1 MAVINRLRYPL
12 GTSNC
17 FICKL
22 FKFVEDKSTIK
33 YGFLACGAY
42 LCAMHYVS
50 VEGLTKSYGI
60 TPLFKGISFNINE
73 GDRIALIA
81 RNGVGKST
89 LLNILSGKEHPDE
102 GTCKIHKDVHL
113 VMFEQEP
120 QFIETATVTQNLFNQ
135 HHPTMKAI
143 SNYEMAMESED
154 EDLIT
159 NSIMEMEENNAW
171 DFESKVKTI
180 LTQLNIHH
188 LEQPVSKLSGGQ
200 RKRVSLAK
208 TLIQIGFEPKHVLLL
223 MDEPTNHLDLNMI
236 EWLENYLE
244 QEKVTLLL
252 VSHDRYFLEAVT
264 DEIWE
269 MEREKLYSYK
279 GDYENYLEKKAARIE
294 SELASIDKAKNT
306 FRKELEWMRKQPKAR
321 TTKSKS
327 RQDNFYEVEARAKQ
341 KIDDT
346 NLQLD
351 MKMTRLGGKIIE
363 AKKVY
368 KSYGDLVVLKGFDY
382 TFSKGERIGVVGKNG
397 VGKSTFLQILQGI
410 TQPDSG
416 KINVGDTIVFG
427 HFSQEGLVYKKDMR
441 VIEYLKTFAEQFPLA
456 SGGSLS
462 AAQFL
467 ELFLFTPDKQYTYL
481 SALSGGEKKRLQLLT
496 ILFKNPNFL
505 ILDEPTNDLDLP
517 TLAVLEQFLL
527 DYAGCVLLVSHD
539 RYFMDKLVDHL
550 FIFEGDGV
558 IRDYPGNYTQ
568 FRILEKSKQSY
579 ASVSSDISS
588 SKEHV
593 VVPVEQPIKPIA
605 ASLEKKVAEKM
616 TYKEKLEFETLNK
629 EMPLLEEKKIAFTA
643 QLNSTNLNYEEII
656 SISEKLTEV
665 NAALELAE
673 IRWLELSEKQ

>member
-1 MAVINRLRYPL
+1 
-12 GTSNC
+12 
-17 FICKL
+17 
-22 FKFVEDKSTIK
+22 
-33 YGFLACGAY
+33 
-42 LCAMHYVS
+42 
-50 VEGLTKSYGI
+50 
-60 TPLFKGISFNINE
+60 
-73 GDRIALIA
+73 
-81 RNGVGKST
+81 
-89 LLNILSGKEHPDE
+89 
-102 GTCKIHKDVHL
+102 
-113 VMFEQEP
+113 
-120 QFIETATVTQNLFNQ
+120 
-135 HHPTMKAI
+135 
-143 SNYEMAMESED
+143 
-154 EDLIT
+154 
-159 NSIMEMEENNAW
+159 
-171 DFESKVKTI
+171 
-180 LTQLNIHH
+180 
-188 LEQPVSKLSGGQ
+188 
-200 RKRVSLAK
+200 
-208 TLIQIGFEPKHVLLL
+208 
-223 MDEPTNHLDLNMI
+223 
-236 EWLENYLE
+236 
-244 QEKVTLLL
+244 
-252 VSHDRYFLEAVT
+252 VT

-269 MEREKLYSYK
+269 LERENLYSYK

-368 KSYGDLVVLKGFDY
+368 KSYGDTVVLKGFDY
-382 TFSKGERIGVVGKNG
+382 TFSKGERIGIVGKNG

-410 TQPDSG
+410 TEPDSG
-416 KINVGDTIVFG
+416 KINVGETIVFG

-441 VIEYLKTFAEQFPLA
+441 VIEYLKTFAENFPLS

-517 TLAVLEQFLL
+517 TLAVLEQFLI
-527 DYAGCVLLVSHD
+527 DFAGCVLLVSHD

-550 FIFEGDGV
+550 FIFEGNGV

-579 ASVSSDISS
+579 ASVSSDITTHSIPV
-588 SKEHV
+588 KE
-593 VVPVEQPIKPIA
+593 VPTKA
-605 ASLEKKVAEKM
+605 APEKKAADKPASEKM
-616 TYKEKLEFETLNK
+616 TYKEKLELDTLTK
-629 EMPLLEEKKIAFTA
+629 TIPDLEKKKEVLLGR
-643 QLNSTNLNYEEII
+643 LNEPNLDYNLIT
-656 SISEKLTEV
+656 SISEDLSKV
-665 NAALELAE
+665 NLALETAE
-673 IRWLELSEKQ
+673 IRWLELSEKVVG

>member
-1 MAVINRLRYPL
+1 
-12 GTSNC
+12 
-17 FICKL
+17 
-22 FKFVEDKSTIK
+22 
-33 YGFLACGAY
+33 
-42 LCAMHYVS
+42 MHYVS
-50 VEGLTKSYGI
+50 VEELTKSYGI

-382 TFSKGERIGVVGKNG
+382 IFSKGERIGVVGKNG

-629 EMPLLEEKKIAFTA
+629 EMPLLEEKKTAFTA

>member
-1 MAVINRLRYPL
+1 MN
-12 GTSNC
+12 
-17 FICKL
+17 
-22 FKFVEDKSTIK
+22 
-33 YGFLACGAY
+33 
-42 LCAMHYVS
+42 YVS

-60 TPLFKGISFNINE
+60 NPLFKGINFNINE
-73 GDRIALIA
+73 SDSIALIA
-81 RNGVGKST
+81 RNGVGKTT
-89 LLNILSGKEHPDE
+89 LLRILAGKEVPDA
-102 GTCKIHKDVHL
+102 GTAKVHKDVHL
-113 VMFEQEP
+113 VLFEQEP
-120 QFIETATVTQNLFNQ
+120 LFIETASITQNLFNQ
-135 HHPTMKAI
+135 DHPVMKAI
-143 SNYEMAMESED
+143 SKYEMAMESED
-154 EDLIT
+154 ENLIT
-159 NSIMEMEENNAW
+159 DAIMEMEENSAW

-180 LTQLNIHH
+180 LTQLNINH

-236 EWLENYLE
+236 EWLENYLS

-264 DEIWE
+264 DQIWE
-269 MEREKLYSYK
+269 LERENLYSYK
-279 GDYENYLEKKAARIE
+279 GDYENYLEKKAARID

-341 KIDDT
+341 KIEES

-368 KSYGDLVVLKGFDY
+368 KSYGDLVVLNGFDY

-416 KINVGDTIVFG
+416 KINVGETIVFG

-441 VIEYLKTFAEQFPLA
+441 VIEFLKTFAENFPLA

-517 TLAVLEQFLL
+517 TLAVLEQFLI
-527 DYAGCVLLVSHD
+527 DFAGCVLLVSHD

-550 FIFEGDGV
+550 FIFEGNGV

-568 FRILEKSKQSY
+568 FRILEKTKQNY
-579 ASVSSDISS
+579 AALSSDISKAKDFS
-588 SKEHV
+588 
-593 VVPVEQPIKPIA
+593 VPVKEETTAVQAPSTNVKK
-605 ASLEKKVAEKM
+605 SSEKMSFKEKTELENLNKFIPEMEAKKKVL
-616 TYKEKLEFETLNK
+616 TEKLNDSSLAYD
-629 EMPLLEEKKIAFTA
+629 KI
-643 QLNSTNLNYEEII
+643 I
-656 SISEKLTEV
+656 
-665 NAALELAE
+665 
-673 IRWLELSEKQ
+673 ELSETLGALNTQLEEAELRWLVLNEKNY

>member
-1 MAVINRLRYPL
+1 
-12 GTSNC
+12 
-17 FICKL
+17 
-22 FKFVEDKSTIK
+22 
-33 YGFLACGAY
+33 
-42 LCAMHYVS
+42 MHYVS

-89 LLNILSGKEHPDE
+89 LLRILSGKEHPDA

-135 HHPTMKAI
+135 DHPTMKAI

-159 NSIMEMEENNAW
+159 NAIMEMEENNAW

-188 LEQPVSKLSGGQ
+188 LEQPVAKLSGGQ

-269 MEREKLYSYK
+269 LEREKLYSYK

-327 RQDNFYEVEARAKQ
+327 RQDNFYEVEAKAKQ

-368 KSYGDLVVLKGFDY
+368 KSYGELVVLKGFDY
-382 TFSKGERIGVVGKNG
+382 TFSKGERIGIVGKNG

-410 TQPDSG
+410 TEPDSG
-416 KINVGDTIVFG
+416 KINVGETIVFG

-579 ASVSSDISS
+579 ASVSSDITT
-588 SKEHV
+588 SKANATV
-593 VVPVEQPIKPIA
+593 VSEKSTDTTPAVV
-605 ASLEKKVAEKM
+605 EKKAVEKM
-616 TYKEKLEFETLNK
+616 SYKEKLELETLNK
-629 EMPLLEEKKIAFTA
+629 NMPELEAKKNELTEK
-643 QLNSTNLNYEEII
+643 LNDPALNYEEII
-656 SISEKLTEV
+656 SYSEKLAKINNE
-665 NAALELAE
+665 LEIAE
-673 IRWLELSEKQ
+673 LRWLALSEKE

>member
-1 MAVINRLRYPL
+1 
-12 GTSNC
+12 
-17 FICKL
+17 
-22 FKFVEDKSTIK
+22 
-33 YGFLACGAY
+33 
-42 LCAMHYVS
+42 MHYVS

-89 LLNILSGKEHPDE
+89 LLRILSGKEHPDA

-113 VMFEQEP
+113 VMFEQDP

-135 HHPTMKAI
+135 DHPTMKAI

-269 MEREKLYSYK
+269 LEREKLYSYK

-294 SELASIDKAKNT
+294 SEQASIDKAKNT

-327 RQDNFYEVEARAKQ
+327 RQDNFYEVEAKAKQ

-382 TFSKGERIGVVGKNG
+382 TFSKGERIGIVGKNG

-410 TQPDSG
+410 TEPDSG
-416 KINVGDTIVFG
+416 KINVGETIVFG

-550 FIFEGDGV
+550 FIFEGNGV

-579 ASVSSDISS
+579 ASVSSDISTA
-588 SKEHV
+588 KEHAPKELEQVAAPTTV
-593 VVPVEQPIKPIA
+593 VV
-605 ASLEKKVAEKM
+605 EKKVAEKM
-616 TYKEKLEFETLNK
+616 SYKEKLELEQLNK
-629 EMPLLEEKKIAFTA
+629 NMPLMETEKAAITEK
-643 QLNSTNLNYEEII
+643 LNNPNLNYEEII
-656 SISEKLTEV
+656 ALSESLAKL
-665 NAALELAE
+665 NQALEIAE
-673 IRWLELSEKQ
+673 LRWLELSEKQ

>member
-1 MAVINRLRYPL
+1 MN
-12 GTSNC
+12 
-17 FICKL
+17 
-22 FKFVEDKSTIK
+22 
-33 YGFLACGAY
+33 
-42 LCAMHYVS
+42 YVS
-50 VEGLTKSYGI
+50 VENLTKSYGI
-60 TPLFKGISFNINE
+60 MPLFKGISFNINE
-73 GDRIALIA
+73 GDRIALVA
-81 RNGVGKST
+81 RNGIGKTT
-89 LLNILSGKEHPDE
+89 LLRILSGKEVPDS
-102 GTCKIHKDVHL
+102 GTAKVHKDVHL
-113 VMFEQEP
+113 VLFEQDP
-120 QFIETATVTQNLFNQ
+120 QFIETASVTQNLFNQ
-135 HHPTMKAI
+135 AHPIMKAI
-143 SNYEMAMESED
+143 SNYEMAMETED
-154 EDLIT
+154 ENLIT
-159 NSIMEMEENNAW
+159 DAIMEMEENNAW

-269 MEREKLYSYK
+269 LEREKLYSYK

-327 RQDNFYEVEARAKQ
+327 RQDNFYDVEAKAKQ
-341 KIDDT
+341 KIEDT

-363 AKKVY
+363 AIKVY

-382 TFSKGERIGVVGKNG
+382 TFSKGERIGIVGKNG
-397 VGKSTFLQILQGI
+397 VGKSTFLQILQGL
-410 TQPDSG
+410 TAPDSG

-427 HFSQEGLVYKKDMR
+427 HFSQEGLTYKKDMR

-456 SGGSLS
+456 SGGTLS

-517 TLAVLEQFLL
+517 TLAVLEQFLI
-527 DYAGCVLLVSHD
+527 DFAGCVLLVSHD

-568 FRILEKSKQSY
+568 FRILEKSNQNY
-579 ASVSSDISS
+579 AAVSSDITT
-588 SKEHV
+588 KVEH
-593 VVPVEQPIKPIA
+593 ELKPIA
-605 ASLEKKVAEKM
+605 PAAATSPVNDLVIDNAPKKVVEKM
-616 TYKEKLEFETLNK
+616 PYKEKLELEQLNK
-629 EMPLLEEKKIAFTA
+629 SMPALEIKKATLTDELNNTTEDYNAITALSA
-643 QLNSTNLNYEEII
+643 QLASVTAELE
-656 SISEKLTEV
+656 
-665 NAALELAE
+665 AAEL
-673 IRWLELSEKQ
+673 RWLELSEKL

>member
-1 MAVINRLRYPL
+1 
-12 GTSNC
+12 
-17 FICKL
+17 
-22 FKFVEDKSTIK
+22 
-33 YGFLACGAY
+33 
-42 LCAMHYVS
+42 MHYVS

-102 GTCKIHKDVHL
+102 GTCKIHKDVHM

-135 HHPTMKAI
+135 NHPTMKAI

-159 NSIMEMEENNAW
+159 NAIMEMEENNAW

-327 RQDNFYEVEARAKQ
+327 RQDNFYEVEAKAKQ
-341 KIDDT
+341 KIDET

-368 KSYGDLVVLKGFDY
+368 KSYGELVVLKGFDY

-416 KINVGDTIVFG
+416 KINVGETIVFG

-579 ASVSSDISS
+579 ASVSSDITTSKANTSS
-588 SKEHV
+588 NEKVGAPIPV
-593 VVPVEQPIKPIA
+593 VV
-605 ASLEKKVAEKM
+605 EKKVVEKM
-616 TYKEKLEFETLNK
+616 SYKEKLELETLNK
-629 EMPLLEEKKIAFTA
+629 NMPALEAKKNELTA
-643 QLNSTNLNYEEII
+643 KLNNPDLNYEEII
-656 SISEKLTEV
+656 SYSEMLAKL
-665 NAALELAE
+665 NAELELAE
-673 IRWLELSEKQ
+673 LRWLALSEKE

>member
-1 MAVINRLRYPL
+1 
-12 GTSNC
+12 
-17 FICKL
+17 
-22 FKFVEDKSTIK
+22 
-33 YGFLACGAY
+33 
-42 LCAMHYVS
+42 
-50 VEGLTKSYGI
+50 
-60 TPLFKGISFNINE
+60 
-73 GDRIALIA
+73 
-81 RNGVGKST
+81 
-89 LLNILSGKEHPDE
+89 
-102 GTCKIHKDVHL
+102 
-113 VMFEQEP
+113 
-120 QFIETATVTQNLFNQ
+120 
-135 HHPTMKAI
+135 MKAI
-143 SNYEMAMESED
+143 SNYEMAMETED
-154 EDLIT
+154 ENLIT
-159 NSIMEMEENNAW
+159 DAIMEMEENNAW

-269 MEREKLYSYK
+269 LEREKLYSYK

-327 RQDNFYEVEARAKQ
+327 RQDNFYEVEAKAKQ
-341 KIDDT
+341 KIEDT

-363 AKKVY
+363 AIKVY

-382 TFSKGERIGVVGKNG
+382 TFSKGERIGIVGKNG
-397 VGKSTFLQILQGI
+397 VGKSTFLQILQGL
-410 TQPDSG
+410 TMPDSG

-427 HFSQEGLVYKKDMR
+427 HFSQEGLTYKKDMR

-456 SGGSLS
+456 SGGTLS

-517 TLAVLEQFLL
+517 TLAVLEQFLI
-527 DYAGCVLLVSHD
+527 DFAGCVLLVSHD

-568 FRILEKSKQSY
+568 FRILEKSKQNY
-579 ASVSSDISS
+579 AAVSSDITTQV
-588 SKEHV
+588 EHEV
-593 VVPVEQPIKPIA
+593 KPL
-605 ASLEKKVAEKM
+605 ASATISPSNDFVIDNTPKKVAEKM
-616 TYKEKLEFETLNK
+616 SYKEKLELEQLNK
-629 EMPLLEEKKIAFTA
+629 SMPALEIKKATLTSELNNTTGDYNAITALSA
-643 QLNSTNLNYEEII
+643 QLASVTAELEA
-656 SISEKLTEV
+656 SEL
-665 NAALELAE
+665 
-673 IRWLELSEKQ
+673 RWLELSEKQ

>member
-1 MAVINRLRYPL
+1 
-12 GTSNC
+12 
-17 FICKL
+17 
-22 FKFVEDKSTIK
+22 
-33 YGFLACGAY
+33 
-42 LCAMHYVS
+42 MHYVS
-50 VEGLTKSYGI
+50 VENLTKSYGI

-73 GDRIALIA
+73 GDRIALVA
-81 RNGVGKST
+81 RNGIGKST
-89 LLNILSGKEHPDE
+89 LLRILSGKEVPDS
-102 GTCKIHKDVHL
+102 GTAKVHKDVHL
-113 VMFEQEP
+113 VLFEQDP
-120 QFIETATVTQNLFNQ
+120 QFIETASVTQNLFNQ
-135 HHPTMKAI
+135 EHPIMKAI
-143 SNYEMAMESED
+143 SNYEMAMETED
-154 EDLIT
+154 ENLIT
-159 NSIMEMEENNAW
+159 DAIMEMEENNAW

-269 MEREKLYSYK
+269 LEREKLYSYK

-327 RQDNFYEVEARAKQ
+327 RQDNFYEVEAKAKQ
-341 KIDDT
+341 KIEDT

-363 AKKVY
+363 AIKVY

-382 TFSKGERIGVVGKNG
+382 TFSKGERIGIVGKNG
-397 VGKSTFLQILQGI
+397 VGKSTFLQILQGL
-410 TQPDSG
+410 TMPDSG

-427 HFSQEGLVYKKDMR
+427 HFSQEGLTYKKDMR

-456 SGGSLS
+456 NGGTLS

-517 TLAVLEQFLL
+517 TLAVLEQFLI
-527 DYAGCVLLVSHD
+527 DFAGCVLLVSHD

-550 FIFEGDGV
+550 FIFEGNGV

-568 FRILEKSKQSY
+568 FRILEKTKQNY
-579 ASVSSDISS
+579 ASVSSDITTQI
-588 SKEHV
+588 EHEV
-593 VVPVEQPIKPIA
+593 KPLIVEATANSEHDTAVDNAP
-605 ASLEKKVAEKM
+605 KKVVEKM
-616 TYKEKLEFETLNK
+616 TYKEKLELEQLNK
-629 EMPLLEEKKIAFTA
+629 SMPALESKKVT
-643 QLNSTNLNYEEII
+643 LTNELNNSTGDYNTITALSAELASVTAELE
-656 SISEKLTEV
+656 ISEL
-665 NAALELAE
+665 
-673 IRWLELSEKQ
+673 RWLELSEKQ

>member
-1 MAVINRLRYPL
+1 MN
-12 GTSNC
+12 
-17 FICKL
+17 
-22 FKFVEDKSTIK
+22 
-33 YGFLACGAY
+33 
-42 LCAMHYVS
+42 YVS
-50 VEGLTKSYGI
+50 VENLTKSYGI
-60 TPLFKGISFNINE
+60 MPLFKGISFNINE
-73 GDRIALIA
+73 GDRIALVA
-81 RNGVGKST
+81 RNGIGKTT
-89 LLNILSGKEHPDE
+89 LLRILSGKEVPDS
-102 GTCKIHKDVHL
+102 GTAKVHKDVHL
-113 VMFEQEP
+113 VLFEQDP
-120 QFIETATVTQNLFNQ
+120 QFIETASVTQNLFNQ
-135 HHPTMKAI
+135 AHPIMKAI
-143 SNYEMAMESED
+143 SNYEMAMETED
-154 EDLIT
+154 ENLIT
-159 NSIMEMEENNAW
+159 DAIMEMEENNAW

-269 MEREKLYSYK
+269 LEREKLYSYK

-327 RQDNFYEVEARAKQ
+327 RQDNFYEVEAKAKQ
-341 KIDDT
+341 KIEDT

-363 AKKVY
+363 AIKVY

-382 TFSKGERIGVVGKNG
+382 TFSKGERIGIVGKNG
-397 VGKSTFLQILQGI
+397 VGKSTFLQILQGL
-410 TQPDSG
+410 TMPDSG

-427 HFSQEGLVYKKDMR
+427 HFSQEGLTYKKDMR

-456 SGGSLS
+456 SGGTLS

-517 TLAVLEQFLL
+517 TLAVLEQFLI
-527 DYAGCVLLVSHD
+527 DFAGCVLLVSHD

-568 FRILEKSKQSY
+568 FRILEKSKQNY
-579 ASVSSDISS
+579 AAVSSDITT
-588 SKEHV
+588 KVEH
-593 VVPVEQPIKPIA
+593 ELKPIA
-605 ASLEKKVAEKM
+605 PAAATSPVNDLVIDNAPKKVVEKM
-616 TYKEKLEFETLNK
+616 PYKEKLELEQLNK
-629 EMPLLEEKKIAFTA
+629 SMPALEIKKATLTNELNNTTGDYNAITSLSA
-643 QLNSTNLNYEEII
+643 QLASVTAELE
-656 SISEKLTEV
+656 
-665 NAALELAE
+665 AAEL
-673 IRWLELSEKQ
+673 RWLELSEKL